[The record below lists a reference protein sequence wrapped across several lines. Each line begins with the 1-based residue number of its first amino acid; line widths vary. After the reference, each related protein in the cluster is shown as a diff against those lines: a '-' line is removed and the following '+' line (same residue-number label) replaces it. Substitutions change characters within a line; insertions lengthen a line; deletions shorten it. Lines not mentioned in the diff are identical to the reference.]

1 MHNGVPGIT
10 AHGNRQM
17 RRPTHQSQQAILAVE
32 HKPFNRPPHA
42 GAAGGVAAGV
52 PTNRPRSAPAPRA
65 HQPSPLGPS
74 PTTHRPSPITH
85 RPSPFVLALA
95 LPPRQAASAQQ
106 LLRNERGDDYE
117 AYQRALEQGRAI
129 LAAPYSASGQ
139 AADVGHA
146 SHSCGGSALIG
157 HASSHGSERLRL

>member
-17 RRPTHQSQQAILAVE
+17 RRPAHQSQQAILAVE
-32 HKPFNRPPHA
+32 HKPFTSERPPHA

-74 PTTHRPSPITH
+74 PTTHRPSPFAL
-85 RPSPFVLALA
+85 RPSPALS
-95 LPPRQAASAQQ
+95 PRQAASAQQ

-139 AADVGHA
+139 PADAGHA

-157 HASSHGSERLRL
+157 HASSHGSARPRL